1 MSSGTIAIL
10 RADVIYYSFA
20 KLSFHYI
27 LSQRLNSIML
37 KLRHSAYFSLV
48 IWVQMQ
54 TMQAQYES
62 SYENI
67 FCDAKD

>member
-1 MSSGTIAIL
+1 MAIL
-10 RADVIYYSFA
+10 RTDVIYYSLA
-20 KLSFHYI
+20 KLSFHYT